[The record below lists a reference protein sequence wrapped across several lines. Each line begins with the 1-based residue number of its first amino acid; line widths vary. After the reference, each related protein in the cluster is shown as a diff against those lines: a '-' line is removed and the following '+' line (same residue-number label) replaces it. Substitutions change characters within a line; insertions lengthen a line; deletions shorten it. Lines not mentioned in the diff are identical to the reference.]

1 MANTGGMKGRSLR
14 VLIADHDEL
23 CRQMVRTFLDAEAD
37 VEIVAECSHAS
48 EIIDAIHVHKPDVLL
63 MEPRVPGGRPF
74 ELLASLPPESL
85 PLLIF
90 VTSQDQFALKAFE
103 TKAFDFIMKPY
114 DQRRLHAAI
123 ERARTDVA
131 RMQGDALTLRQID
144 LIRKV
149 RSVPEQRLIFK
160 MGGRII
166 FLDVDE
172 VDWVEAAANYV
183 GIHAGSEV
191 YRIRE
196 PIGQLEKRIAHHN
209 FSRIH
214 RGVIVNVTKIKQ
226 VYPCNSGEYMVR
238 LKNGKELPCS
248 RSYNTAIR
256 TLLRADNAESIKE

>member
-1 MANTGGMKGRSLR
+1 MVNTRGGQGRSLR

-23 CRQMVRTFLDAEAD
+23 CRQRIRTLLDAESD
-37 VEIVAECSHAS
+37 VEIVAECSRAP

-63 MEPRVPGGRPF
+63 LEPRVPGGRPLD
-74 ELLASLPPESL
+74 LLASLPPESL

-90 VTSQDQFALKAFE
+90 ITSQDQYAVKAFE

-114 DQRRLHAAI
+114 DQRRLHGAI
-123 ERARTDVA
+123 KRARDDVT

-160 MGGRII
+160 MGGRVI

-183 GIHAGSEV
+183 AIHAGSEV

-196 PIGQLEKRIAHHN
+196 PIGQLEKRIANHN

-214 RGVIVNVTKIKQ
+214 RGIIVNVTKIKQ
-226 VYPCNSGEYMVR
+226 VYPCNSGEYMIR

-248 RSYNTAIR
+248 RNYNSAIR
-256 TLLRADNAESIKE
+256 ALLRAVNAESIKD

>member
-1 MANTGGMKGRSLR
+1 MGRSLR
-14 VLIADHDEL
+14 VLIADHDKL
-23 CRQMVRTFLDAEAD
+23 CREKVRTFLDAEAD
-37 VEIVAECSHAS
+37 VEIVAECTHAS

-90 VTSQDQFALKAFE
+90 VTSQDQYALKAFE

-114 DQRRLHAAI
+114 DPMRLHAAI

-131 RMQGDALTLRQID
+131 RMQRDALTLRQIG
-144 LIRKV
+144 LIGKV

-172 VDWVEAAANYV
+172 IDWVEAAGNYAILHS
-183 GIHAGSEV
+183 GPHNHMMRETMTSLEGRLPGDKFM
-191 YRIRE
+191 RI
-196 PIGQLEKRIAHHN
+196 
-209 FSRIH
+209 SRST
-214 RGVIVNVTKIKQ
+214 IVNVERIQ
-226 VYPCNSGEYMVR
+226 ELQPMFHGEYIVV
-238 LKNGKELPCS
+238 LKSGAKLTLS
-248 RSYNTAIR
+248 RSYR
-256 TLLRADNAESIKE
+256 DKLDQLMGRQ